1 MMNESDIPAEALTP
15 PDNGKTRSLRREEI
29 ELIKQTIAKGASD
42 SELQLFIH
50 QCNRT
55 RLDPFNR
62 QIYAIKR
69 WDHSANREIMTF
81 QTSIDGL
88 RLIAE
93 RTGDY
98 DGQDAPL
105 WCSVDGHWK
114 ELWTDEQPPFAA
126 KVSVYRKEIVRPF
139 VGIAKYSA
147 YVQLKKDG
155 KPNNFWGK
163 MPDHMLAKIAEAL
176 AIRKAF
182 PQETS
187 GIYTRD
193 EMGDDAVAEAG
204 PMLASSRPE
213 PESIQEARTFKKPQD
228 STPPDSKSG
237 PALANA
243 GRTSRQAVGPTQGV
257 EPPEAPG
264 AAVGGAAASAPGRN
278 DPPWDHGPIYAGTPT
293 EVEYIATAQQRNF
306 HRECRAVI
314 RPAKYPDADKLIY
327 QWLADNGYKNDKGE
341 PTAARI
347 PAAGWLETRH
357 KAVTWL
363 RAQ

>member
-1 MMNESDIPAEALTP
+1 MKAEKPATNDERPDLPGFPTEAS

-55 RLDPFNR
+55 GLDPFNR

-98 DGQDAPL
+98 DGQDGPF
-105 WCSVDGHWK
+105 WCGIDGQWK
-114 ELWTDEQPPFAA
+114 ELWTDEKPPFAA
-126 KVSVYRKEIVRPF
+126 KVLVYRKNIIRPF

-155 KPNNFWGK
+155 KPNTFWQK
-163 MPDHMLAKIAEAL
+163 MPEHMIGKVSEAI

-213 PESIQEARTFKKPQD
+213 PEAIQESRTFKKPTPTVRATQD
-228 STPPDSKSG
+228 STPPDSKH
-237 PALANA
+237 
-243 GRTSRQAVGPTQGV
+243 SRQVVGPTQGV
-257 EPPEAPG
+257 DAPEAQE
-264 AAVGGAAASAPGRN
+264 AVVEQPTAASAPGRN
-278 DPPWDHGPIYAGTPT
+278 DPPWDHGPIYAGTPIA
-293 EVEYIATAQQRNF
+293 EAGKVEYIATAQQRNF

-314 RPAKYPDADKLIY
+314 RTAKYPDADK
-327 QWLADNGYKNDKGE
+327 
-341 PTAARI
+341 
-347 PAAGWLETRH
+347 
-357 KAVTWL
+357 
-363 RAQ
+363 